1 MVESIRLIT
10 GRRRFNSFRADSR
23 GNRGELIEGTKALVA
38 ERLALNQ
45 VGEGSSPSGPTGRNG
60 RLHWS
65 SSGEDTAPVM
75 RRRGF
80 ESHPVPSVSLTIRT
94 RLMRAHDVVA
104 AYRLAMAEAR
114 VRLPLGTSGHSPEG
128 DPIRDVGKPG

>member
-10 GRRRFNSFRADSR
+10 GRRRFDSFRADWTWR
-23 GNRGELIEGTKALVA
+23 TDGTKALVA

-45 VGEGSSPSGPTGRNG
+45 VGEGSSPSGPTRPGEAGRSDAM
-60 RLHWS
+60 HWS

-80 ESHPVPSVSLTIRT
+80 ESHPVPSVSLTIWM
-94 RLMRAHDVVA
+94 RLTCAHDVAA
-104 AYRLAMAEAR
+104 AYCLAMADVR
-114 VRLPLGTSGHSPEG
+114 VRLPLGTLAS
-128 DPIRDVGKPG
+128 